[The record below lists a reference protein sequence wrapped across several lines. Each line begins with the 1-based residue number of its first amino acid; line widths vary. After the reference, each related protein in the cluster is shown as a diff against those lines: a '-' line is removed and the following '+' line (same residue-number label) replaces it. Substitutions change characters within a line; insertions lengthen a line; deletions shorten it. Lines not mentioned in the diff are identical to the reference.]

1 MAWGGGSFLTQNKIL
16 GGAYINFISKAVPS
30 ATLLDRGIVAFG
42 FDLDWGVDDKIFEVT
57 EADILKQ
64 SAELFGYDYASE
76 KLAGVKDIL
85 KNSVKLYAYK
95 LNNGGTKATNTYAT
109 AKYNGVRGNDLKVVI
124 QNAVDVDNG
133 FIVSLYLGTVLVDKQ
148 IVKKANE
155 LVNNAWVDWKTDASL
170 QLEAG
175 IKLEGGNNG
184 SVSAAEHQKFVG
196 LCESY
201 PDINAI
207 GYAGG
212 EEEIKQL
219 YAAWAK
225 NMREEVGVKVQAVL
239 HQYVA
244 DNEAVV
250 NVENEALDTNKAAL
264 VYWAT
269 GVIAGTAVNK
279 SATNKKYDGEF
290 EIKVDYTQSELEKC
304 LKAGKWTLHRVGS
317 DIKVLEDINSLTTVT
332 VDKGEIFKDN
342 QTIRIIDQIATAVAN
357 VFTSKYLGQV
367 PNDKDGRLS
376 LWADVCKV
384 HSDLEAI
391 RALEDFDPKDITVEQ
406 GDAKK
411 SVVINESITI
421 VNTMV
426 RLYMT
431 VVVG

>member
-1 MAWGGGSFLTQNKIL
+1 MFFNENIVIEYSEDLYNDFIMQL
-16 GGAYINFISKAVPS
+16 GGKRFGHGLFNSFSKDNVKKWTEIVSEAYPEFQNLF
-30 ATLLDRGIVAFG
+30 
-42 FDLDWGVDDKIFEVT
+42 KI
-57 EADILKQ
+57 
-64 SAELFGYDYASE
+64 FGYDYASE
-76 KLAGVKDIL
+76 KLAGIKDIL

-95 LNNGGTKATNTYAT
+95 LNSGGTKATNTYAT
-109 AKYNGVRGNDLKVVI
+109 AKYTGTRGNDLKVVI
-124 QNAVDVDNG
+124 ENAVDLESG
-133 FIVSLYLGTVLVDKQ
+133 YTVSLYLDTTLVDQ
-148 IVKKANE
+148 QTVATAAD
-155 LVNNAWVDWKTDASL
+155 LVNNDYVDWKTDASL
-170 QLEAG
+170 AVTAG
-175 IKLEGGNNG
+175 EKLSTGTNG
-184 SVSAAEHQKFVG
+184 TAATTQHQTFLG

-207 GYAGG
+207 GYAGT
-212 EEEIKQL
+212 ESDIKAL

-225 NMREEVGVKVQAVL
+225 NMRDEVGVKLQAVL
-239 HQYVA
+239 YQYTGDSEAIVNIE
-244 DNEAVV
+244 NEAV
-250 NVENEALDTNKAAL
+250 DTNKAAL

-304 LKAGKWTLHRVGS
+304 LTAGKWTLHRVG
-317 DIKVLEDINSLTTVT
+317 DELRVLEDVNSLTTVT

-342 QTIRIIDQIATAVAN
+342 QTIRIIDQIATAIAN
-357 VFTSKYLGQV
+357 VFTTKYLGQV

-384 HSDLEAI
+384 HTELQDI
-391 RALEDFDPKDITVEQ
+391 RALENFDPKDITVEQ
-406 GDAKK
+406 GEAKK

>member
-1 MAWGGGSFLTQNKIL
+1 MAWGGGTFLTQNKVL

-30 ATLLDRGIVAFG
+30 ATLLDRGVVAFA
-42 FDLDWGVDDKIFEVT
+42 FEMDWGADDKIFDVT
-57 EADILKQ
+57 ANDVLRN
-64 SAELFGYDYASE
+64 SLELFGYDYSSD

-85 KNSVKLYAYK
+85 KNSIKLHAYK
-95 LNNGGTKATNTYAT
+95 LNSGGTKASGDYAT
-109 AKYNGVRGNDLKVVI
+109 AKYTGVRGNDLKVVVE
-124 QNAVDVDNG
+124 NSVDLENG
-133 FIVSLYLGTVLVDKQ
+133 FVVSLYLGTKLVDKQ
-148 IVKKANE
+148 TVAKAAD
-155 LVNNAWVDWKTDASL
+155 LKNNAWVDWKTTAQLAVGAGVSL
-170 QLEAG
+170 T
-175 IKLEGGNNG
+175 GGTNG
-184 SVSAAEHQKFVG
+184 TVSAAEHQKFLG

-207 GYAGG
+207 GYAGT
-212 EEEIKQL
+212 EKDIQAL
-219 YAAWAK
+219 YAAWVK
-225 NMREEVGVKVQAVL
+225 NMRNDVGVKLQAVL
-239 HQYVA
+239 YQYGADDESVVNV
-244 DNEAVV
+244 DNEAV
-250 NVENEALDTNKAAL
+250 DTNKAAL

-290 EIKVDYTQSELEKC
+290 EIKVDYTQSDLEKC
-304 LKAGKWTLHRVGS
+304 IAAGKWTLHRVG
-317 DIKVLEDINSLTTVT
+317 DEIRVLEDINSLTTVT

-342 QTIRIIDQIATAVAN
+342 QTIRIVDQIATAVAS

-376 LWADVCKV
+376 LWADVCKI
-384 HSDLEAI
+384 HSDLQDI
-391 RALEDFDPKDITVEQ
+391 RALEDFEPKDITVEQ